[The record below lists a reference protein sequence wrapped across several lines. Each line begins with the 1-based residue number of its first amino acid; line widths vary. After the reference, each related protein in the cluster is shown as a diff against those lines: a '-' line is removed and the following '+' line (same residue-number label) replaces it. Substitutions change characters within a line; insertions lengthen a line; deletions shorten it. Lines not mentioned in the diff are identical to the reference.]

1 MALLL
6 ENKIGEKIEKIEP
19 QSYRRFG
26 EAKAQISISLPV
38 EVLEKVNELATSRQ
52 QTRSSLLKQIIEQ
65 VVLNGGLFQPNLKVV
80 K

>member
-6 ENKIGEKIEKIEP
+6 ENKIVEKIEKIEP

-26 EAKAQISISLPV
+26 KAQAQISISLPV

-52 QTRSSLLKQIIEQ
+52 QTRSSLLKQIIGQ
-65 VVLNGGLFQPNLKVV
+65 VVLNG
-80 K
+80 